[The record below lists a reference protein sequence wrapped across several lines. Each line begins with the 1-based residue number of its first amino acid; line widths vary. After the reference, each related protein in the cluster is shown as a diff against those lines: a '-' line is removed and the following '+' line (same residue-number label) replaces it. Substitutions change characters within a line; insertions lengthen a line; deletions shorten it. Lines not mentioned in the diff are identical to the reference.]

1 MKVCTVRGI
10 HIGEGKPK
18 VCLPIVGKNEKEI
31 IQQFQSFQGLPY
43 DVIELRIDFYQEIR
57 NSSSL
62 KSVLQ
67 KLRSM
72 TDLPILL
79 TYRSSREGG
88 QMQLSDE
95 EYQTFVK
102 QACESQCIDLID
114 IELMSGNTL
123 VFQLVEIAH
132 QNDIKVVMSNHDFD
146 KTPCFSDMMNR
157 LEQMEIL
164 VADICKLDVMPIT
177 YKDVITLLNMTLEMS
192 HKLERPIVTMAMG
205 KIGVISRI
213 TGELT
218 GSSMTFASAGKIS
231 APGQMNVIDM
241 QVLLEAIHH
250 D

>member
-123 VFQLVEIAH
+123 VFQLVEIA
-132 QNDIKVVMSNHDFD
+132 QSK
-146 KTPCFSDMMNR
+146 
-157 LEQMEIL
+157 
-164 VADICKLDVMPIT
+164 
-177 YKDVITLLNMTLEMS
+177 
-192 HKLERPIVTMAMG
+192 
-205 KIGVISRI
+205 
-213 TGELT
+213 
-218 GSSMTFASAGKIS
+218 
-231 APGQMNVIDM
+231 
-241 QVLLEAIHH
+241 
-250 D
+250 

>member
-1 MKVCTVRGI
+1 M
-10 HIGEGKPK
+10 
-18 VCLPIVGKNEKEI
+18 PIVGKNEKEI

-164 VADICKLDVMPIT
+164 GADICKLAVMPIT

-250 D
+250 DRSSKSKIGI

>member
-1 MKVCTVRGI
+1 
-10 HIGEGKPK
+10 
-18 VCLPIVGKNEKEI
+18 
-31 IQQFQSFQGLPY
+31 
-43 DVIELRIDFYQEIR
+43 
-57 NSSSL
+57 
-62 KSVLQ
+62 
-67 KLRSM
+67 
-72 TDLPILL
+72 
-79 TYRSSREGG
+79 
-88 QMQLSDE
+88 MQLSDE

-114 IELMSGNTL
+114 IELMSGNAL

-164 VADICKLDVMPIT
+164 GADICKLAVMPIT

>member
-10 HIGEGKPK
+10 HIGEGKQK
-18 VCLPIVGKNEKEI
+18 VCLTIVGKNEKEI

-164 VADICKLDVMPIT
+164 GADICKLAVMPIT

>member
-1 MKVCTVRGI
+1 M
-10 HIGEGKPK
+10 
-18 VCLPIVGKNEKEI
+18 KNEKEI

-114 IELMSGNTL
+114 IELMSGNAL

-164 VADICKLDVMPIT
+164 GADICKLAVMPIT

>member
-1 MKVCTVRGI
+1 
-10 HIGEGKPK
+10 
-18 VCLPIVGKNEKEI
+18 
-31 IQQFQSFQGLPY
+31 
-43 DVIELRIDFYQEIR
+43 
-57 NSSSL
+57 
-62 KSVLQ
+62 
-67 KLRSM
+67 M

-164 VADICKLDVMPIT
+164 GADICKLAVMPIT

-192 HKLERPIVTMAMG
+192 HKLERPIVTMAM
-205 KIGVISRI
+205 K
-213 TGELT
+213 L
-218 GSSMTFASAGKIS
+218 
-231 APGQMNVIDM
+231 
-241 QVLLEAIHH
+241 
-250 D
+250 

>member
-164 VADICKLDVMPIT
+164 GADI
-177 YKDVITLLNMTLEMS
+177 ITLLNMTLEMS

>member
-18 VCLPIVGKNEKEI
+18 VCLPIVGTNVKEI

-164 VADICKLDVMPIT
+164 GADICKLAVMPIT

>member
-10 HIGEGKPK
+10 NIGVGKPK
-18 VCLPIVGKNEKEI
+18 VFLPIVGKNEKEI

-164 VADICKLDVMPIT
+164 GADICKLAVMPIT

>member
-43 DVIELRIDFYQEIR
+43 DVIELRIDFYQDIR
-57 NSSSL
+57 NSSRL

-123 VFQLVEIAH
+123 VFKLVEIAH

-164 VADICKLDVMPIT
+164 GADICKLAVMPIT

>member
-1 MKVCTVRGI
+1 M
-10 HIGEGKPK
+10 
-18 VCLPIVGKNEKEI
+18 KNEKEI

-102 QACESQCIDLID
+102 QACESQSIDLID

-164 VADICKLDVMPIT
+164 GADICKLAVMPIT

>member
-18 VCLPIVGKNEKEI
+18 VCVPIVGKTEKEI
-31 IQQFQSFQGLPY
+31 IQQFESFQGLPY
-43 DVIELRIDFYQEIR
+43 DVIELRIDFYQDIR
-57 NSSSL
+57 NNSRL

-67 KLRSM
+67 RLRSM

-88 QMQLSDE
+88 QIQFSDE

-102 QACESQCIDLID
+102 QACESQC
-114 IELMSGNTL
+114 MSGNAL

-146 KTPCFSDMMNR
+146 KTPCLSDMMNR

-164 VADICKLDVMPIT
+164 GADICKLAVMPIT

-192 HKLERPIVTMAMG
+192 HRLERPIVTMAMG

-218 GSSMTFASAGKIS
+218 GSSMTFASAGRIS

>member
-146 KTPCFSDMMNR
+146 KTTCFSDMMNR

-164 VADICKLDVMPIT
+164 GADICKLAVMPIT

-250 D
+250 N

>member
-114 IELMSGNTL
+114 IELMSGNAL

-164 VADICKLDVMPIT
+164 GADICKLAVMPIT

-218 GSSMTFASAGKIS
+218 GSSMTFVSAGKIS